1 LSGRGAIGFSR
12 ICGSIPNSVLCS
24 PGALADS
31 HGWKWINYRAK
42 QAGGRE
48 RFCVC
53 LFWRSRSS
61 QMLAAALSVVLCIA
75 LLLARLQI
83 H

>member
-31 HGWKWINYRAK
+31 HG
-42 QAGGRE
+42 
-48 RFCVC
+48 
-53 LFWRSRSS
+53 
-61 QMLAAALSVVLCIA
+61 
-75 LLLARLQI
+75 
-83 H
+83 